1 MTESQKA
8 KGLTR
13 EMQRDRFGCVE
24 QRGSDGKGA
33 LKRDRLEGRTK
44 RMLTHRL
51 QDKPWMKYV
60 STGILL
66 ASASLWAACSSDEGS
81 VDKRSEVTNEDGDA
95 PLSNLDDLTAG
106 APSKADLPEE
116 GKADAVYPP
125 TYFDLVK
132 LQSPV
137 KSQGSRGVCSI
148 FASTAHME
156 HLYIAEGTIKTP
168 DFSEQFLQWSVKNEV
183 KAFRNT
189 EGSSASEN
197 LRAIYQFGIVEEAA
211 WPYEST
217 KWSSYNHPECSGE
230 DSLPTE
236 CYTNG
241 NPPEAAMGAKRWR
254 IPQGRWI
261 NSNERSIKAHMFSK
275 KTAVEVGGT
284 FYYQAWNHRGSP
296 LPTNNAYWRKGYV
309 TYPNDVDKQ
318 KSLEKRAGHGFLLVG
333 WDDTLEVQKRDGDGK
348 LLTDSQGNPLMEK
361 GFFIFKNSW
370 GKGSFGVD
378 NPHGDGYG
386 YISYKYVAELNAY
399 VSGLPKIELPKEVC
413 NDGEDNDMDG
423 KTDCD
428 DPDCAQDPSCVGS
441 TQVFSGTGGAIPDND
456 PKGLT
461 SSIVVAKGGTI
472 SAMSVAVDITHTY
485 SGDITIKLVREGGG
499 EVVLQDRDGGSEHNI
514 KRVFG
519 ISDFNGQDAVGTW
532 KLVVIDNAK
541 LDTGTLNGW
550 TLSITDCVGN
560 DCASGAKT
568 YSNTESKPIDDGSST
583 GVFSNIVVD
592 DEGEISAMKVFVDIT
607 HPEQIDL
614 TIKLQRVGVPGEAIL
629 QEAASADG
637 PYVPRSYNVSNFL
650 GQDAKGTWRL
660 VVVDEAAGDSGT
672 LNGWS
677 LEIAR

>member
-1 MTESQKA
+1 MSIVRKCVPCLDGWSMTESQKA

-236 CYTNG
+236 CYTNAIRLRQPWERSVG
-241 NPPEAAMGAKRWR
+241 ASLKGVGSIRTSAASRRICSAKRRRSRWGGR
-254 IPQGRWI
+254 FTTRRGITVVLRCPPTMPTGERVMLPIPMMSI
-261 NSNERSIKAHMFSK
+261 N
-275 KTAVEVGGT
+275 
-284 FYYQAWNHRGSP
+284 
-296 LPTNNAYWRKGYV
+296 
-309 TYPNDVDKQ
+309 
-318 KSLEKRAGHGFLLVG
+318 KRA
-333 WDDTLEVQKRDGDGK
+333 W
-348 LLTDSQGNPLMEK
+348 
-361 GFFIFKNSW
+361 KN
-370 GKGSFGVD
+370 
-378 NPHGDGYG
+378 
-386 YISYKYVAELNAY
+386 E
-399 VSGLPKIELPKEVC
+399 
-413 NDGEDNDMDG
+413 
-423 KTDCD
+423 
-428 DPDCAQDPSCVGS
+428 Q
-441 TQVFSGTGGAIPDND
+441 
-456 PKGLT
+456 
-461 SSIVVAKGGTI
+461 
-472 SAMSVAVDITHTY
+472 
-485 SGDITIKLVREGGG
+485 
-499 EVVLQDRDGGSEHNI
+499 
-514 KRVFG
+514 
-519 ISDFNGQDAVGTW
+519 
-532 KLVVIDNAK
+532 
-541 LDTGTLNGW
+541 DTGFC
-550 TLSITDCVGN
+550 SSVGMIPSR
-560 DCASGAKT
+560 CRSEMEMASC
-568 YSNTESKPIDDGSST
+568 
-583 GVFSNIVVD
+583 
-592 DEGEISAMKVFVDIT
+592 
-607 HPEQIDL
+607 
-614 TIKLQRVGVPGEAIL
+614 
-629 QEAASADG
+629 
-637 PYVPRSYNVSNFL
+637 
-650 GQDAKGTWRL
+650 
-660 VVVDEAAGDSGT
+660 
-672 LNGWS
+672 
-677 LEIAR
+677 